1 MYDCDETKGSLKQLQ
16 GYSNGAISKAQLAN
30 QRYIKRLLWFIL
42 FALVAVSAYLLDQ
55 RPVSISIDK
64 ALLALGIIWLGFLP
78 SLLYLLDRNRPPMP
92 FFPLVGIFYA
102 TSFGLP
108 IFASEQKIPGR
119 WSLANVSSTALIL
132 VLLGVAGMTIAFFA
146 SKSLLWKSF
155 SPIRLPG
162 PYPLGKLLTLLWL
175 LLLSH
180 LAFLCIPSVRE
191 IPSVGQLLDPIGY
204 LAYGMFYII
213 WSRGYLSSPQIWLLL
228 GVFVPLEIMQR
239 LVSGTLAQLMLLGL
253 FMIILIW
260 YERKRIPI
268 TLISITLIFFMA
280 FNSVKG
286 EYRYLTWAGGRFS
299 QVSVIEKVQLF
310 IDLAVRKY
318 QNNGISSQGKN
329 FYGSDFNSVISRTA
343 HIAVFSEVVKD
354 TPTRVAYWGGETYLP
369 LITSYIPR
377 ILFPDKPT
385 ERTGNNFGRRYNYL
399 GRNDYT
405 TSFNLPWIIEMYAN
419 FGDLGVLIGMPLVG
433 LLLAFLEQ
441 KLNYPGM
448 NPLEFVIGA
457 TVLFRLVYQ
466 ESNLSLMTGS
476 VLTLSLALYVLF
488 KVYLGAQRQRSL

>member
-1 MYDCDETKGSLKQLQ
+1 MYDYGENNSSSELLQ
-16 GYSNGAISKAQLAN
+16 SYSNNVISQAQIAN
-30 QRYIKRLLWFIL
+30 RRYFKRLFWFTL

-55 RPVSISIDK
+55 RLVSISIDK
-64 ALLALGIIWLGFLP
+64 ALLALGITWLGFLP

-92 FFPLVGIFYA
+92 FFPLVGLFYA

-108 IFASEQKIPGR
+108 MFASDLKLPDR
-119 WSLANVSSTALIL
+119 WSLTNVSSTALIL
-132 VLLGVAGMTIAFFA
+132 VLLGIAGMTIAFFT
-146 SKSLLWKSF
+146 SKSLLWKNF

-228 GVFVPLEIMQR
+228 GVFLPLEIMQR
-239 LVSGTLAQLMLLGL
+239 LVSGALAQLMLLGL
-253 FMIILIW
+253 FMVIFIW

-268 TLISITLIFFMA
+268 TLVSITLIFFMA

-299 QVSVIEKVQLF
+299 QVSVMEKTQLF

-318 QNNGISSQGKN
+318 QYNGISSQDKN
-329 FYGSDFNSVISRTA
+329 FYDSDFNSVVSRTA
-343 HIAVFSEVVKD
+343 HIVVFSEVVKD

-399 GRNDYT
+399 GSYDYT
-405 TSFNLPWIIEMYAN
+405 TSFNLPWIVEMYAN

-441 KLNYPGM
+441 KLNRPGM
-448 NPLEFVIGA
+448 NPVEFGIGA

-466 ESNLSLMTGS
+466 ESNFSLMTGS
-476 VLTLSLALYVLF
+476 VITLSLALYVLF
-488 KVYLGAQRQRSL
+488 KVCLGSQRRHGI